1 MATRPARPRRVR
13 LPRLGAACRT
23 ALWPPSLP
31 KSVPSS
37 RRRRGCPPSANTS
50 PHSTRSSVE
59 PTPSR
64 SATNWGY
71 SMTQQSEP
79 ASSLDDP
86 RLLFFLEHEEQLRDW
101 AALSTEVFEAVEA
114 TLQQLGLEL
123 GAHPRVAADG
133 IRVSDRV
140 NGETFHA
147 PLLYR
152 DEWCRSTPALP
163 DVAIGLGWDT
173 KVDPRGIWRGASR
186 PYAGVRTAHQDTAG
200 PAIEA
205 AL

>member
-1 MATRPARPRRVR
+1 
-13 LPRLGAACRT
+13 
-23 ALWPPSLP
+23 
-31 KSVPSS
+31 
-37 RRRRGCPPSANTS
+37 
-50 PHSTRSSVE
+50 
-59 PTPSR
+59 
-64 SATNWGY
+64 
-71 SMTQQSEP
+71 MTQQSEP

-205 AL
+205 ALRARYKADQSILAPNGVAYKKGSYWVVYRPLESAEDWWSDLRAWRNAMVNAVIDTWDHWGSHIDDLVREAP